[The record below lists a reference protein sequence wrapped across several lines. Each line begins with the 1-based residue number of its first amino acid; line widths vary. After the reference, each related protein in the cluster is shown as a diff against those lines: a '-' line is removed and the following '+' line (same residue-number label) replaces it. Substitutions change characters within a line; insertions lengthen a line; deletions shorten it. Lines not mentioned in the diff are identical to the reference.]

1 MPTLGQ
7 SLRKACGLGLIQK
20 CLQWLKSGNSTWL
33 STFDKPQSLLDLNQ
47 SASVAKVKPQTGL
60 RMQTSHS
67 GVKVLLIVC
76 PSSAAKKFF
85 YNLKSHNNSRLRFLV
100 FQNGKHTNVTAS
112 SIMSVTRKWYS
123 PKTWRCPT
131 HIIEFHMFWYFIL
144 VIGFFIDATLLYA
157 LALTLLSVR
166 ADTTVLREAYHLH
179 FQTYCYK
186 LMDWRSAMHQM
197 KSWFSCRHGLIL
209 WRITLCFY

>member
-1 MPTLGQ
+1 MSTVIKIGKLNVIVNIWQTTVSPWPQPECFCRQ
-7 SLRKACGLGLIQK
+7 SQTTDRTQDADLTFWCQSPAH
-20 CLQWLKSGNSTWL
+20 CLSIICCKE
-33 STFDKPQSLLDLNQ
+33 
-47 SASVAKVKPQTGL
+47 V
-60 RMQTSHS
+60 
-67 GVKVLLIVC
+67 
-76 PSSAAKKFF
+76 FF
-85 YNLKSHNNSRLRFLV
+85 YNLKSENNSRLRFLV

-157 LALTLLSVR
+157 LVLTLLSVR